1 MNYVRTIS
9 DRPLRLLEWMAISLF
24 STMLAL
30 LLVNAILDGF
40 QLETWRSLLLAAI
53 SLSIVPTLAWPVL
66 YRLTA
71 RLPALLFPIVVFVGI
86 GILVRATASVD
97 TALGFGGFS
106 VDSVLTGI
114 WIAMSITIVTTFVSA
129 LFSLDDD
136 AAYDRFVTHSLKYE
150 YRNVGKSDTPAFLF
164 LEADGLAGPVLED
177 AISKGYMPTL
187 KRWIETG
194 SHRLTIW
201 EPDLSCQTSASQA
214 GILLGS
220 NENIPAFRWWDKQR
234 QTMMTSS
241 KLATAKALEEEL
253 SSGAGLLEPD
263 GGSRFNVFSGGAGS
277 CIGTFS
283 KLGASAAAIEY
294 WSKFLNPFTLARML
308 SLYVQDV
315 VREWWEEFQQ
325 NRRDVQP
332 RLSRPWTYAFV
343 RAGTTA
349 ALLEITKLMVIID
362 IFKGVPSAYY
372 TIYAYDEVAHHT
384 GIDRH
389 YTYKVLKQMDRAF
402 GHFERVARDAPRP
415 VHFVVLSDHGQSQGA
430 TFLQKYG
437 TTLGAFVA
445 SLLPTETSLTA
456 IHDTAETTSQL
467 EALLSQ
473 AASTESRTGKLVART
488 FRNRTVDGVVTLG
501 DEQSEAKITQDEVVV
516 LASGNL
522 GLISFTRWKDRMSLQ
537 EIVTAFPGL
546 IQGLRDHPGISLA
559 MVRDDEDGAVVF
571 GKKGTYFLDT
581 DTFDGENPLE
591 AFGDLAAHHLR
602 RTDGFPACPD
612 ILLISTYWP
621 ETGEVT
627 AFEEKLGSHGGLGGP
642 QRHPIVLHPSEFDAG
657 GELIVGAANLNRVM
671 SGWMSDAGTRGSGV
685 RSVPERLNGHGK
697 DAVDLDSRANWQH
710 TSAYTP
716 KS

>member
-1 MNYVRTIS
+1 MNYARTIS
-9 DRPLRLLEWMAISLF
+9 DRPLRLLEWMAISLL
-24 STMLAL
+24 STMMAL
-30 LLVNAILDGF
+30 MVVSAILDGF
-40 QLETWRSLLLAAI
+40 ILETWRSLLLAAVT
-53 SLSIVPTLAWPVL
+53 LSIMPTLVWPVL

-71 RLPALLFPIVVFVGI
+71 RLPAILFPIVVFVGS
-86 GILVRATASVD
+86 GALVKATAWVD
-97 TALGFGGFS
+97 TASGFDGFS
-106 VDSVLTGI
+106 VDSVLNGI

-136 AAYDRFVTHSLKYE
+136 AAFDRFVTKSLKYE
-150 YRNVGKSDTPAFLF
+150 YRNVERSDIPAFIF
-164 LEADGLAGPVLED
+164 LEADGLAAPVLED
-177 AISKGYMPTL
+177 AVSKGYMPTL

-194 SHRLTIW
+194 THRLTTW

-241 KLATAKALEEEL
+241 KLETAKALEEEL
-253 SSGAGLLEPD
+253 SAGVGLLEPD

-283 KLGASAAAIEY
+283 KLGASAAAVEY
-294 WSKFLNPFTLARML
+294 WPKFLNPFTLARLL
-308 SLYVQDV
+308 SLFVQDV

-349 ALLEITKLMVIID
+349 ALLEITRLMVIID

-372 TIYAYDEVAHHT
+372 SIYAYDEVAHHT
-384 GIDRH
+384 GINRH

-415 VHFVVLSDHGQSQGA
+415 VHFVILSDHGQSQGA
-430 TFLQKYG
+430 TFLQRYG
-437 TTLGAFVA
+437 TALGAFVA

-456 IHDTAETTSQL
+456 IHDTAETTSQW

-488 FRNRTVDGVVTLG
+488 FRKRTVDGVVTLG
-501 DEQSEAKITQDEVVV
+501 NEQSEREITQDEVVV

-522 GLISFTRWKDRMSLQ
+522 GLISFTRWMDRMTFQ

-546 IQGLRDHPGISLA
+546 IRGLRDHPGIALV
-559 MVRDDEDGAVVF
+559 MVRDDEEGAVVF

-581 DTFDGENPLE
+581 DSFDGENPLE
-591 AFGDLAAHHLR
+591 SFGDLAAHHLR

-627 AFEEKLGSHGGLGGP
+627 AFEEKLGSHGGLGGL
-642 QRHPIVLHPSEFDAG
+642 QRQPMILHPAEFSVG
-657 GELIVGAANLNRVM
+657 NELIVGAGELNRVLR
-671 SGWMSDAGTRGSGV
+671 GWMSDARIHGSGNV
-685 RSVPERLNGHGK
+685 AAP
-697 DAVDLDSRANWQH
+697 DSEELSPPV
-710 TSAYTP
+710 SALP
-716 KS
+716 ASA